1 MLAEYRDTEQW
12 DPKRLRTLESQ
23 EHTHSDVQQ
32 AAELQLRKSTW
43 EYGKCASDI
52 TADRMAMVFE
62 HSLHQMDSYQV
73 DIAEM
78 PSTRESRRV
87 EGVSESSLAGNGNAI
102 TDVYLR
108 ASSSVKSAPSR
119 LHGSQ
124 QH

>member
-1 MLAEYRDTEQW
+1 
-12 DPKRLRTLESQ
+12 
-23 EHTHSDVQQ
+23 
-32 AAELQLRKSTW
+32 
-43 EYGKCASDI
+43 
-52 TADRMAMVFE
+52 MAMVFE
-62 HSLHQMDSYQV
+62 HSLHQMDSYQE

-108 ASSSVKSAPSR
+108 ASSSVQSAHSR